1 MNSFQKSL
9 SESINLC
16 FTLMVSPISLKIISF
31 REIIGF
37 RWGLPNKSSHK
48 LDLVWINASNLH
60 RKFIFGKIDYVNYVL
75 SCRGNV
81 RLSFSDSD
89 SLFIPLK
96 AVVRAQNQSVIGPP
110 TRFLGFNLTFQKLP
124 MRPCPSRATVILNK
138 IFTLTLMLKLKLV
151 VFWNLNYWEPMDQFA
166 CHNEMLIAIFMV

>member
-1 MNSFQKSL
+1 M
-9 SESINLC
+9 
-16 FTLMVSPISLKIISF
+16 ISF

-75 SCRGNV
+75 RCRGNV
-81 RLSFSDSD
+81 RLSISDSD

-96 AVVRAQNQSVIGPP
+96 AALRAQNQSVIGPP
-110 TRFLGFNLTFQKLP
+110 TRFLGLNLTFQKLP

-138 IFTLTLMLKLKLV
+138 IFTLTSMLKLKPV
-151 VFWNLNYWEPMDQFA
+151 VSLNSSCWGPMDQFA
-166 CHNEMLIAIFMV
+166 CPNEMQIAIFMV

>member
-1 MNSFQKSL
+1 MILANDCSSTSFHYFCHLRPNPRDLIHKFEHRDQWGFLWPCWSFHFGLDFKL
-9 SESINLC
+9 NK
-16 FTLMVSPISLKIISF
+16 MISF

-96 AVVRAQNQSVIGPP
+96 AALRAQNQSVIGPP
-110 TRFLGFNLTFQKLP
+110 TRFLGFNLTFQKLQIQ
-124 MRPCPSRATVILNK
+124 PCQKHAALISNR
-138 IFTLTLMLKLKLV
+138 IFKS
-151 VFWNLNYWEPMDQFA
+151 
-166 CHNEMLIAIFMV
+166 

>member
-1 MNSFQKSL
+1 MSLNMNSFQKSL

-37 RWGLPNKSSHK
+37 RLGMPNKSSHK

-75 SCRGNV
+75 RCRGNV
-81 RLSFSDSD
+81 RLSISDSD

-96 AVVRAQNQSVIGPP
+96 AALRVPKPNKSLTADNH
-110 TRFLGFNLTFQKLP
+110 RFLGLNLTFQKLP
-124 MRPCPSRATVILNK
+124 IRPCPNRATVILNK
-138 IFTLTLMLKLKLV
+138 IFTLILMLKLRLV
-151 VFWNLNYWEPMDQFA
+151 VF
-166 CHNEMLIAIFMV
+166 